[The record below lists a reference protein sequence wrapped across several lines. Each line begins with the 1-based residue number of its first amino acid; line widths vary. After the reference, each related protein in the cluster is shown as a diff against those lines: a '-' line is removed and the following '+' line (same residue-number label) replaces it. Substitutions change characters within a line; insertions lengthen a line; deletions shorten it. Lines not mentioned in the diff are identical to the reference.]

1 MGWCLFLCCCLVLGA
16 VSVALDTL
24 CQSETYKGVTGMLRN
39 EDFKVLGSKWR
50 QNQDLAELEEN
61 KLHLLVVG
69 SRRRKLLGS
78 FREGGRSLTPTYSR
92 CMTSTFQYSGKLL
105 DPL

>member
-1 MGWCLFLCCCLVLGA
+1 MVFSA

-39 EDFKVLGSKWR
+39 EDFRVLGSKWR
-50 QNQDLAELEEN
+50 QNQDLTELEEN

-69 SRRRKLLGS
+69 SRRRKLSGS
-78 FREGGRSLTPTYSR
+78 FREGGRSLRTTYSM